1 MVIKVTKENFESVVL
16 KNEKPVMLDFYATWC
31 GPCQMVSPIVDEIA
45 NENPQ
50 YTVCKIDVDE
60 EMEIAGQF
68 GIVSIPTVV
77 CIKNGEVT
85 GKVVGYVPKDKLL
98 SIME

>member
-1 MVIKVTKENFESVVL
+1 MVVKVTKENFENVVL

-50 YTVCKIDVDE
+50 YTVCKLDVDE
-60 EMEIAGQF
+60 EMEIASRF

-85 GKVVGYVPKDKLL
+85 GKVVGYVPKEKLL

>member
-16 KNEKPVMLDFYATWC
+16 KSEKPVMLDFYATWC

-50 YTVCKIDVDE
+50 YTVCKLDVDE
-60 EMEIAGQF
+60 EMELAMRF

-85 GKVVGYVPKDKLL
+85 NKVVGYASKDQLL
-98 SIME
+98 GIME

>member
-16 KNEKPVMLDFYATWC
+16 KNEKPIMLDFYATWC

>member
-1 MVIKVTKENFESVVL
+1 MVIKVTKDNFESLVL

-45 NENPQ
+45 DENPQ
-50 YTVCKIDVDE
+50 YAVCKVDVDE
-60 EMEIAGQF
+60 EMELAMRF
-68 GIVSIPTVV
+68 GIVSIPTIV

-85 GKVVGYVPKDKLL
+85 NKVVGYASKDQLL
-98 SIME
+98 GIMK

>member
-16 KNEKPVMLDFYATWC
+16 KSEKPVMLDFYATWC

-50 YTVCKIDVDE
+50 YTVCKLDVDE
-60 EMEIAGQF
+60 EMELAMRF

-85 GKVVGYVPKDKLL
+85 NKVVGYVPKEQLL
-98 SIME
+98 EIMG

>member
-45 NENPQ
+45 DENPQ
-50 YTVCKIDVDE
+50 YAVCKVDVDE
-60 EMEIAGQF
+60 EMELAMRF

-85 GKVVGYVPKDKLL
+85 NKVVGYASKDQLL
-98 SIME
+98 GIME

>member
-16 KNEKPVMLDFYATWC
+16 KNEKTVMLDFYATWC

-50 YTVCKIDVDE
+50 YAVCKIDVDE

>member
-1 MVIKVTKENFESVVL
+1 MVIKVTKDNFESLVL

-45 NENPQ
+45 DENPQ
-50 YTVCKIDVDE
+50 YAVCKVDVDE
-60 EMEIAGQF
+60 EMELAMRF

-85 GKVVGYVPKDKLL
+85 NKVVGYASKDQLL
-98 SIME
+98 GIMK

>member
-1 MVIKVTKENFESVVL
+1 MVVKVTKENFENVVL

-50 YTVCKIDVDE
+50 YTVCKLDVDE
-60 EMEIAGQF
+60 EMEIASRF
-68 GIVSIPTVV
+68 GVVSIPTVV

-85 GKVVGYVPKDKLL
+85 GKVVGYVPKEKLL